1 MLATNGG
8 TEPGLSS
15 MKFKAVIF
23 DMDGVLVD
31 SEPLHQKA
39 WQQILDGFGIS
50 FGKEDYKRIIGKTT
64 FEVMVEYFQKWGID
78 EDPHFW
84 SEQKEEAYRAIIHEE
99 LKPLDGLIPLIEF
112 LKEAGTKLAIASSA
126 IRKNVEAV
134 IECIQLQKIFQ
145 SVLSIEDVSSPKP
158 HPEIYLKSAENLQV
172 APFEC
177 AVIEDSVP
185 GLQAAKR
192 SGAFVIGITTS
203 FPAEVLIAADWIAH
217 SFSEIKSFLETRLV

>member
-1 MLATNGG
+1 MLATDGG
-8 TEPGLSS
+8 TESGLSS

-50 FGKEDYKRIIGKTT
+50 FGK
-64 FEVMVEYFQKWGID
+64 
-78 EDPHFW
+78 
-84 SEQKEEAYRAIIHEE
+84 
-99 LKPLDGLIPLIEF
+99 
-112 LKEAGTKLAIASSA
+112 LAIASSA

-134 IECIQLQKIFQ
+134 IECIQLQKLFQ

-185 GLQAAKR
+185 GLQAAKG
-192 SGAFVIGITTS
+192 SGAFAIGITTS

-217 SFSEIKSFLETRLV
+217 SFSEIKSFLETRLA